1 MATRKKASTS
11 SSRAAAK
18 SSSSKK
24 SAAPRAPKRKVRSS
38 AAADDEAPDRD
49 VQDKEVDDEN
59 DDGDASGDDAA
70 ELRDVHDA
78 SADGDEDDDDKDD
91 VLPPAT
97 RPRAV
102 QRAAPGAPPI
112 PPRSFAPPRAMPPSS
127 VPPRTAPPSA
137 VAPRAVPPR
146 AVAPPAPFPP
156 APVAT
161 GATFRPGSR
170 PFVVARGDD
179 STKVFGE
186 TLKHSG
192 FYEAVENA
200 QIKSGKRREL
210 FEVSCKVD
218 FMRGV
223 RRESEP
229 VSYVD
234 PKLVAQ
240 LFNGLLD
247 RGFRILRVVET
258 RNELSRYLANRSVK
272 QVGNALGFDE
282 SCYELRDLAEEL
294 VPVELATGK
303 RPTGR
308 YWKQAD
314 FRIVFAKNRTDEHWG
329 PALVLWNL
337 WHVMATPPEI
347 LSLEYGLD
355 PGEIALTLLEKLP
368 VHFALIDA
376 VHSRD
381 GAPGGLFPYET
392 LKAADPAAPDA
403 AQLHRLGTI
412 VAGSEPLAVEAA
424 GHKLQGLD
432 PLADPI
438 ALRAFR
444 KKTAWK
450 APNEVDGLPTFP
462 GWKGVGNRIREAIG
476 PDKQPEAL
484 RLSLA
489 TALANA
495 DARLF
500 PPLASAYGTIRLRQK
515 VAAFLDELRRRH
527 GVRGGAPAGAA
538 DHGPDRGGDGAFEAD
553 GDDDDGDDGPA
564 DGPSNGP
571 ANGPRPGGRAP
582 AAGDDDPPTFL

>member
-1 MATRKKASTS
+1 MATRKKASSTTG
-11 SSRAAAK
+11 RAASK
-18 SSSSKK
+18 SSSKK
-24 SAAPRAPKRKVRSS
+24 AVAPRTTKRKVRSS
-38 AAADDEAPDRD
+38 AAADAEPRDDARDEEAL
-49 VQDKEVDDEN
+49 
-59 DDGDASGDDAA
+59 DDGDEGDAADDAA
-70 ELRDVHDA
+70 ELHDVHDA
-78 SADGDEDDDDKDD
+78 SADADDDDDKDD
-91 VLPPAT
+91 DLPPAT

-112 PPRSFAPPRAMPPSS
+112 PARNPLAPPRPMPSS
-127 VPPRTAPPSA
+127 AEMPRA
-137 VAPRAVPPR
+137 VAPRA
-146 AVAPPAPFPP
+146 AAPPAAFPP
-156 APVAT
+156 SPLGSNAS
-161 GATFRPGSR
+161 FRPGSR
-170 PFVVARGDD
+170 PFVVARGED
-179 STKVFGE
+179 SAKVFAE

-210 FEVSCKVD
+210 FEVACKVD

-223 RRESEP
+223 RRENEP

-258 RNELSRYLANRSVK
+258 RNELSRFLSNRSVK
-272 QVGNALGFDE
+272 QVGNALGYDE

-303 RPTGR
+303 RPTGKW
-308 YWKQAD
+308 WKQAD

-337 WHVMATPPEI
+337 WHVMATPPEL

-355 PGEIALTLLEKLP
+355 PGEIALALLEKLP

-376 VHSRD
+376 VHARD
-381 GAPGGLFPYET
+381 GAAGGLFPYET

-403 AQLHRLGTI
+403 PQLHRLGTI
-412 VAGSEPLAVEAA
+412 VAGSEPLAVESA

-432 PLADPI
+432 PLTDPM
-438 ALRAFR
+438 ALRALR

-489 TALANA
+489 STLAQA

-500 PPLASAYGTIRLRQK
+500 PPLASAYGAIRLRQK
-515 VAAFLDELRRRH
+515 VAAFIDELRRRH
-527 GVRGGAPAGAA
+527 GVRAGAPTGAPDGGAEF
-538 DHGPDRGGDGAFEAD
+538 DE
-553 GDDDDGDDGPA
+553 GDDDEKDDGDHGSA
-564 DGPSNGP
+564 ES
-571 ANGPRPGGRAP
+571 GRAP
-582 AAGDDDPPTFL
+582 SDQDDDPPTFL